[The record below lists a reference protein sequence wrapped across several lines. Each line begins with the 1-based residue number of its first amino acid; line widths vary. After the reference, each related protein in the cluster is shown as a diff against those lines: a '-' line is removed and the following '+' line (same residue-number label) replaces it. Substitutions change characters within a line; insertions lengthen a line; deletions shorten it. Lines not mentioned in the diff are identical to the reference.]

1 MAHLTAEQLIDV
13 AEGAEPQS
21 SASHL
26 QVCHSCREQLAA
38 LRTTMSVVTEI
49 EVPEPSPLF
58 WDHLSARV
66 HDAVEADAAST
77 SSMPGGRRSVTGAA
91 GGESVPSG
99 RWSWLGTGP
108 VWLTALGVLV
118 AAVSLVIRLNQPS
131 TVPAPPPSVAVIP
144 ETSNDLT
151 PVADDPSLSLVA
163 DLAVDLDWESAREAG
178 FTTHIGADD
187 DAVNQLTDGERRELR
202 LLLQGEL
209 SRSRRG
215 A

>member
-1 MAHLTAEQLIDV
+1 MAHLTADQLIDV
-13 AEGAEPQS
+13 AEGAELQS

-26 QVCHSCREQLAA
+26 QTCDTCRDQLAA
-38 LRTTMSVVTEI
+38 LRTTMSMVAEI

-66 HDAVEADAAST
+66 HDAVEADHASP
-77 SSMPGGRRSVTGAA
+77 SSMLGGRPSVARA
-91 GGESVPSG
+91 KVWSGGWTWIAV
-99 RWSWLGTGP
+99 RP
-108 VWLTALGVLV
+108 VRLAALGVLV
-118 AAVSLVIRLNQPS
+118 AAVSLVMTMKQPS
-131 TVPAPPPSVAVIP
+131 TIPAPAPSVAAVP
-144 ETSNDLT
+144 EASNDLT
-151 PVADDPSLSLVA
+151 AVADDPSLSLVA
-163 DLAVDLDWESAREAG
+163 DLAADLDWESAREAG
-178 FTTHIGADD
+178 FTTHVGADD

>member
-1 MAHLTAEQLIDV
+1 MAHLTADQLIDV
-13 AEGAEPQS
+13 AEGAELQS

-26 QVCHSCREQLAA
+26 QMCDTCRDQLAA
-38 LRTTMSVVTEI
+38 LRATMSVVAGI

-66 HDAVEADAAST
+66 RDAVEADHASP
-77 SSMPGGRRSVTGAA
+77 SSMLGGRLSIARAKVWS
-91 GGESVPSG
+91 SG
-99 RWSWLGTGP
+99 WSWIGARP
-108 VWLTALGVLV
+108 VWVTALGVLV
-118 AAVSLVIRLNQPS
+118 AVVSLVVTMKQPS
-131 TVPAPPPSVAVIP
+131 TVPAPAASVAAIP
-144 ETSNDLT
+144 ESSNDLT
-151 PVADDPSLSLVA
+151 AVADDPSLSLVA

-178 FTTHIGADD
+178 FTTHVGVDD

>member
-1 MAHLTAEQLIDV
+1 MAHLTADQLIDV

-26 QVCHSCREQLAA
+26 QSCDSCREQLAA
-38 LRTTMSVVTEI
+38 LRTTMSMVAEI
-49 EVPEPSPLF
+49 DVPEPSPLF

-66 HDAVEADAAST
+66 HDAVEADPAST
-77 SSMPGGRRSVTGAA
+77 SSIAA
-91 GGESVPSG
+91 GGKRVAG
-99 RWSWLGTGP
+99 RWSWLGTRP
-108 VWLTALGVLV
+108 VWLTALAVLV

-131 TVPAPPPSVAVIP
+131 TVAAPASSVAAIP
-144 ETSNDLT
+144 ETSSDLT

-163 DLAVDLDWESAREAG
+163 DLAADLDWESAREAG
-178 FTTHIGADD
+178 FTTHVGADD

>member
-1 MAHLTAEQLIDV
+1 MAHLTADQLIDA
-13 AEGAEPQS
+13 AEGADPQS

-26 QVCHSCREQLAA
+26 QSCDSCREQLAA
-38 LRTTMSVVTEI
+38 LRTTMSMVAEI
-49 EVPEPSPLF
+49 DVPEPSPLF

-66 HDAVEADAAST
+66 HDAVEADPAST
-77 SSMPGGRRSVTGAA
+77 SSIVA
-91 GGESVPSG
+91 GGKSVPAG
-99 RWSWLGTGP
+99 RWSWLGTRP
-108 VWLTALGVLV
+108 VWLTALAVLV

-131 TVPAPPPSVAVIP
+131 TVAAPASSVAAIP
-144 ETSNDLT
+144 ETSSDLT

-163 DLAVDLDWESAREAG
+163 DLAADLDWESAREAG
-178 FTTHIGADD
+178 FTTHVGADD

-209 SRSRRG
+209 SPSRRG